1 MDKSLRHRINAGREA
16 VKNQLRFFR
25 QQFGAVLSEWKAD
38 DTRVTFADFA
48 ISEKIFQELRQSF
61 PDDHFCSEE
70 SNPSD
75 EITRFTSRYAWVLD
89 PIDGTNNYA
98 LGVAFCAISLALL
111 RDGKPVYGLIYDFSR
126 DELIQ
131 GGPGL
136 GLLRGN
142 TSWKLKESLT
152 IEERSAVVGVHFP
165 LPANQL
171 ETFAPMLSKLR
182 LRSLGSGALNLAY
195 TAMGVLDGCIDF
207 KVKVWDIAA
216 AAALMS
222 AVGRE
227 IRFLR
232 NEPFPLAEFHA
243 DALGIAYVAG
253 SPAFMDWLRENC
265 PSLQG
270 I

>member
-16 VKNQLRFFR
+16 VKNQCRFFR

-48 ISEKIFQELRQSF
+48 ISEMIFKELRQSF

-70 SNPSD
+70 SNPGD
-75 EITRFTSRYAWVLD
+75 EIIQLNNRYCWVLD

-98 LGVAFCAISLALL
+98 LGMTFCAISLALL
-111 RDGKPVYGLIYDFSR
+111 KDGQPAYGLVYDFSR
-126 DELIQ
+126 DEFIQ

-136 GLLRGN
+136 GIQRGSAN
-142 TSWKLKESLT
+142 WKLNTTEV
-152 IEERSAVVGVHFP
+152 IDERSAVVGAHFP
-165 LPANQL
+165 LPAEHLQIL
-171 ETFAPMLSKLR
+171 APLLTGFR
-182 LRSLGSGALNLAY
+182 LRSFGSGTLNLAY

-216 AAALMS
+216 SAALTR
-222 AVGRE
+222 AAGRE
-227 IRFLR
+227 MHFLSAD
-232 NEPFPLAEFHA
+232 PFPLKEFHA
-243 DALGIAYVAG
+243 DAPTLAYVAG
-253 SPAFMDWLRENC
+253 SPAFMKWIRTKC
-265 PSLQG
+265 PSLPG